1 MFNFFLTFF
10 KVGLFTFGGG
20 YAMVPIMERE
30 LVQKNEVINSE
41 DFFDYISVAQ
51 SFPGPIAVNLSVLL
65 GYKIH
70 GFLGAIL
77 ALLGTVLPSFVII
90 LIISLFYAKTRNS
103 TILNGFFSGVIPVVP
118 ALLVFSF
125 ISIFKK
131 SNKQSSTLV
140 LIGITFL
147 AVAFLGINPLF
158 IILGGVI
165 IGLCKYY
172 SHSS

>member
-90 LIISLFYAKTRNS
+90 LIISLFYA
-103 TILNGFFSGVIPVVP
+103 
-118 ALLVFSF
+118 
-125 ISIFKK
+125 
-131 SNKQSSTLV
+131 
-140 LIGITFL
+140 
-147 AVAFLGINPLF
+147 
-158 IILGGVI
+158 
-165 IGLCKYY
+165 YY
-172 SHSS
+172 S

>member
-118 ALLVFSF
+118 ALLVF
-125 ISIFKK
+125 
-131 SNKQSSTLV
+131 
-140 LIGITFL
+140 
-147 AVAFLGINPLF
+147 
-158 IILGGVI
+158 
-165 IGLCKYY
+165 
-172 SHSS
+172 

>member
-1 MFNFFLTFF
+1 MFKFFLTFF

-30 LVQKNEVINSE
+30 LVQKDALVTSE

-70 GFLGAIL
+70 GFIGALL
-77 ALLGTVLPSFVII
+77 ALLGTVLPSFSII
-90 LIISLFYAKTRNS
+90 LLISLFYAKTRNS
-103 TILNGFFSGVIPVVP
+103 KVLNGFFSGVIPVVP
-118 ALLVFSF
+118 ALLIFSF

-131 SNKQSSTLV
+131 SNKTPSTLI
-140 LIGITFL
+140 LIGLAFV
-147 AVAFLGINPLF
+147 AVAFFEINPLF
-158 IILGGVI
+158 VILGGVLL
-165 IGLCKYY
+165 GLCKYY

>member
-1 MFNFFLTFF
+1 MFNFFLIFF

-30 LVQKNEVINSE
+30 LVQKNDVIDSE

-70 GFLGAIL
+70 GLLGAVL
-77 ALLGTVLPSFVII
+77 ALIGTVLPSFSII
-90 LIISLFYAKTRNS
+90 LLISVFYAQMRNS
-103 TILNGFFSGVIPVVP
+103 PILNGFFSGVIPVVP

-131 SNKQSSTLV
+131 SSKQTSTLV
-140 LIGITFL
+140 LIGITFF
-147 AVAFLGINPLF
+147 AVAFVGINPLF
-158 IILGGVI
+158 IIVGGVL

-172 SHSS
+172 SRSS